1 MFTRDPPFAGSGC
14 KITIIL
20 PNRQIFCTVF
30 AANSNECGIEGA
42 DFAAKERRDR
52 HDASCKKDILS
63 AQRMLKKIKWSECVI
78 ASPVRVFIIRYLC
91 AVKACRWNK
100 TNKLQMKNKK
110 LITVVVVMSLIF
122 VALISMLV
130 SYSNRVVKMRK
141 EQFDS
146 SVSRSL
152 FLVARSMEI
161 EDTYQGLKNDLHS
174 LGNRDIEKD
183 LSMGPADSLMILTDS
198 IYSDKTARLTSEE
211 PTVAT
216 GLVSHATREQ
226 SGLTLGKR
234 PPRPRQEFSA
244 EMKREL
250 KKRYVYQQELLNR
263 IIYTILYSTSE
274 TPIEERINFK
284 NLDSRIK
291 AELVK
296 EGIDVP
302 YHFTVSN
309 SAGRLLYKC
318 PDYTDEGADHSY
330 KQVLMP
336 NNSPSNVGILTVSFP
351 SINRYIYKSSRYLV
365 TSILFMIILAVMF
378 GYTIRVTF
386 RQRRLG
392 EMKTDFVNNM
402 THELKTP
409 VASISLASQML
420 NDPSV
425 KKTEQMTSH
434 LSGVIGNETKRLQR
448 LIDRVLQTSL
458 LEGGKM
464 ALKEQELNLNEM
476 VDDVAGT
483 FHIKVEEKGGTI
495 ETDLQAANP
504 WIYGDEVH
512 LTNVLFN
519 LMENAVKYSREDV
532 PLRLKVSTRN
542 QHDHIL
548 VTIADNG
555 IGIRKEN
562 LKKIFEKF
570 YRVHSGNKHDVK
582 GFGLGLAYVKSIVEL
597 HHGHI
602 AAESEP
608 GKGTKFVIT
617 FNTLKN

>member
-1 MFTRDPPFAGSGC
+1 MLKVQT
-14 KITIIL
+14 
-20 PNRQIFCTVF
+20 
-30 AANSNECGIEGA
+30 
-42 DFAAKERRDR
+42 
-52 HDASCKKDILS
+52 
-63 AQRMLKKIKWSECVI
+63 MLKKMKTTESVS
-78 ASPVRVFIIRYLC
+78 ASRVRIFIMRYLC
-91 AVKACRWNK
+91 GSKTVKFY
-100 TNKLQMKNKK
+100 MKNKK

-141 EQFDS
+141 EQFDA

-152 FLVARSMEI
+152 FRVARSMEF

-174 LGNRDIEKD
+174 LGNRNIDKD

-198 IYSDKTARLTSEE
+198 IYSDKTARLTSSEE
-211 PTVAT
+211 QAVST
-216 GLVSHATREQ
+216 GLVRHATKER
-226 SGLTLGKR
+226 SGLTFGKR
-234 PPRPRQEFSA
+234 PMRPRQEFSA

-291 AELVK
+291 AELIN

-309 SAGRLLYKC
+309 SAGRLLYQC

-365 TSILFMIILAVMF
+365 TSILFMLILAVMF

-420 NDPSV
+420 NDPTV
-425 KKTEQMTSH
+425 KKTDQMTEH

-458 LEGGKM
+458 LEGGRM

-504 WIYGDEVH
+504 WVYGDEVH

-532 PLRLKVSTRN
+532 PLHLTVSTRN
-542 QHDHIL
+542 QHDHLQI
-548 VTIADNG
+548 VIADNG

-562 LKKIFEKF
+562 LKKIFFFF
-570 YRVHSGNKHDVK
+570 YRVHSSNKHDVK

-608 GKGTKFVIT
+608 GKGTKFTI
-617 FNTLKN
+617 TLKTITVD

>member
-1 MFTRDPPFAGSGC
+1 
-14 KITIIL
+14 
-20 PNRQIFCTVF
+20 
-30 AANSNECGIEGA
+30 
-42 DFAAKERRDR
+42 
-52 HDASCKKDILS
+52 
-63 AQRMLKKIKWSECVI
+63 
-78 ASPVRVFIIRYLC
+78 
-91 AVKACRWNK
+91 
-100 TNKLQMKNKK
+100 MKNIK
-110 LITVVVVMSLIF
+110 LITVVSVMGLIF
-122 VALISMLV
+122 VALISMLI

-141 EQFDS
+141 EQFDA

-152 FLVARSMEI
+152 FRVARSMEF
-161 EDTYQGLKNDLHS
+161 EDTYQGLKNDLRS
-174 LGNRDIEKD
+174 LGNSEIDRN
-183 LSMGPADSLMILTDS
+183 LNMGPADSLMILTDS
-198 IYSDKTARLTSEE
+198 IYSDKKARLTSSTPPSEG
-211 PTVAT
+211 T
-216 GLVSHATREQ
+216 GLVRHATRDEQ
-226 SGLTLGKR
+226 RESGLTFGKR
-234 PPRPRQEFSA
+234 TPRPRFELSN
-244 EMKREL
+244 EMKRDL

-263 IIYTILYSTSE
+263 IIYTILYSSDD
-274 TPIEERINFK
+274 TPIEDRINFK

-296 EGIDVP
+296 EGVDIP
-302 YHFTVSN
+302 YHFMVSN
-309 SAGRLLYKC
+309 SAGRELYRC

-336 NNSPSNVGILTVSFP
+336 NNTPSNVGILTVSFP

-365 TSILFMIILAVMF
+365 TAILFMLILAAMF

-420 NDPSV
+420 TDPSV
-425 KKTEQMTSH
+425 EKTPQLTEH
-434 LSGVIGNETKRLQR
+434 LSGVIRNEAKRLQR

-458 LEGGKM
+458 LEGKRM
-464 ALKEQELNLNEM
+464 ALKEQDLNINEM
-476 VDDVAGT
+476 AEDVVST
-483 FHIKVEEKGGTI
+483 FHIKVEEKGGAI

-504 WIYGDEVH
+504 WVYGDEVH

-519 LMENAVKYSREDV
+519 LMENAVKYSREDE
-532 PLRLKVSTRN
+532 PLHLKVATRN
-542 QHDHIL
+542 HHDHL
-548 VTIADNG
+548 QLTIADNG

-570 YRVHSGNKHDVK
+570 YRVHSGNTHDVK
-582 GFGLGLAYVKSIVEL
+582 GFGLGLAYVKNIVEL

-602 AAESEP
+602 EAESEP

-617 FNTLKN
+617 LKTIQNT